1 MDNTSNRPF
10 QLRLNTKPNPKPF
23 ASFLQHRNNN
33 QQSSSQDSSGGQ
45 ASQRRWMDPNS
56 NAARASPAPPRIFHP
71 PEPQNPLHF
80 KTPSDAPASDHSVD
94 DFADEGRIPIAHRA
108 SAETQYPEDKTQY
121 ATPPP
126 PTMKIP
132 STHSRYERSATP
144 QPAPPL
150 KGLRARL
157 DTNYDYEPDTRE
169 PQRAR
174 QASMLS
180 FFSNDNLAQLAQ
192 EHAAREEAMHAL
204 HDQLEESKAN
214 TSRLTRLLKERD
226 HELAARTSALA
237 ELKTLTLSK
246 DEEHAKQVQELGARL
261 DVSASRISTLEGET
275 DVLKKQL
282 LDAGDRLA
290 QAAKTTE
297 DSERRAVDAERRCEQ
312 AIRDNE
318 ARVAFLTQQMED
330 VRTDARAQVDETR
343 EEAQNIKDEAKKRM
357 HDLKTAMKKRVDGLT
372 ERFTEL
378 TTTFTAVQSQRASW
392 DSRASEVELGVQDL
406 QATVKTGLAAM
417 QPILTADAGVLRIAE
432 TRAVIE
438 ELQADRANANQ
449 VTDMLRDKL
458 HVVST
463 QLVEAKDRVAELERM
478 LAEDKHRVQS
488 SVSELSRLVGVK
500 VEDMA
505 VELTKKARENS
516 KNMDEAEQVAH
527 ELGTANATIDHLRG
541 VLAEKD
547 AELEALRPVKEEVAH
562 LRIKCDTK
570 TAELEQLLVL
580 RDEKPHLVLKLEALE
595 TAAKETSHKLQTSEA
610 RVADLS
616 FNLAAS
622 NSKLDAIEDSKKTL
636 LLLQRERQAE
646 MVKLQDK
653 YEESLAET
661 VELRTQK
668 ANLED
673 VLVKAQTTVH
683 SLEDRYVDLRSAR
696 DRLEAAQDEAQQARE
711 RMEQEYIARISAL
724 DATVQQLRGTLSTAQ
739 DRLTVAEERVHAGS
753 ASIRSLEATIASQEA
768 LLGSKDEEQRS
779 QIKELEALRGR
790 YDNQTES
797 LRACRLELGEIQG
810 RLTQAEVA
818 SSVAAAKAQ
827 AEADRRGVAEAALA
841 AANDRLARHSQASA
855 AVDQRLTVQEQAHNA
870 TARALRERAETAE
883 QETIQLRIE
892 TKALGDMITD
902 LKARIAELDLRPA
915 EVDTHANDELS
926 AELADAKG
934 RVAALEQTVAELNN
948 DAETLCERYQDN
960 RLSPKEKEFMVC
972 VLNRSKSI
980 HEQEMVAKGN
990 ELRRRENTINNLK
1003 KELASVQAHLARVLR
1018 EQRQDD
1024 GPRSSANKSIF
1035 NINAWISSSPQEQ
1048 PPQEGPS
1055 VASPVPTPN
1064 AKRSAVSPPIG
1075 ESKTVATTT
1084 ATPRAK
1090 TTLPVDEAKPARTN
1104 GASSSRT
1111 LANSTLRTPVG
1122 HSLRR
1127 PLTPKPA
1134 VAPRKPFG
1142 KIDVDTEEDYL
1153 SPIED
1158 EDEDED
1164 DGDDY
1169 MPLASARADVTSKK
1183 KGKGKA
1189 AVGAKAKAE
1198 AVEGKVLLGKRSH
1211 SSRSVSPVKPVTRRQ
1226 RTTTATKADST
1237 AAAMKAA
1244 TKSENKPTR
1253 QRKRG

>member
-10 QLRLNTKPNPKPF
+10 QLRLNTKQNAKPF

-45 ASQRRWMDPNS
+45 PAQRRWMDPNS

-71 PEPQNPLHF
+71 PETSNPSHF
-80 KTPSDAPASDHSVD
+80 KTQNDAPASDHSAD
-94 DFADEGRIPIAHRA
+94 DFAEEGRVSIAHRA
-108 SAETQYPEDKTQY
+108 SAESQYPEDKTQY

-126 PTMKIP
+126 PSMKVP
-132 STHSRYERSATP
+132 STHSRYERSVTP
-144 QPAPPL
+144 QSAPPF
-150 KGLRARL
+150 KGLRAKL
-157 DTNYDYEPDTRE
+157 DTNYDYDSDTRE
-169 PQRAR
+169 APRGNR
-174 QASMLS
+174 ASMLS

-214 TSRLTRLLKERD
+214 ASRLSRLLKERD
-226 HELAARTSALA
+226 HELSARTSALA

-246 DEEHAKQVQELGARL
+246 EEDHAKQVKDLATRL
-261 DVSASRISTLEGET
+261 DVSATRISALEGET
-275 DVLKKQL
+275 GALKKHL
-282 LDAGDRLA
+282 LDSTERLT

-318 ARVAFLTQQMED
+318 ARVALLLQQMED
-330 VRTDARAQVDETR
+330 VKTDARAQVGEAR

-372 ERFTEL
+372 ERFSEL
-378 TTTFTAVQSQRASW
+378 SSTFTAVQAQRASW
-392 DSRASEVELGVQDL
+392 DTRASEVELGVQDL
-406 QATVKTGLAAM
+406 QTTVKTGLAAI

-458 HVVST
+458 HIVSS

-488 SVSELSRLVGVK
+488 SVSELSRLAGVK

-516 KNMDEAEQVAH
+516 KTVDEAEQVAH
-527 ELGTANATIDHLRG
+527 ELGTASAKIDHLRDI
-541 VLAEKD
+541 LAERD
-547 AELEALRPVKEEVAH
+547 AELDALRPVKEEVAH
-562 LRIKCDTK
+562 LRIKCDTQ
-570 TAELEQLLVL
+570 TAELEQLVVL

-595 TAAKETSHKLQTSEA
+595 TATKESSLKLQTSEA

-616 FNLAAS
+616 HDLAAS
-622 NSKLDAIEDSKKTL
+622 NSKLDAIEEGKKTL

-668 ANLED
+668 ANLEENLGEIQPK
-673 VLVKAQTTVH
+673 VQ
-683 SLEDRYVDLRSAR
+683 SLEAQCVDLRSAR
-696 DRLEAAQDEAQQARE
+696 DRLQAAQEEARQARE
-711 RMEQEYIARISAL
+711 CMDQEYSARVRAL

-739 DRLTVAEERVHAGS
+739 DRLTVAEERVQVGS
-753 ASIRSLEATIASQEA
+753 AKIRSLEVTIASQEA
-768 LLGSKDEEQRS
+768 HITSKDEEQRS
-779 QIKELEALRGR
+779 RLKELEALRGR
-790 YDNQTES
+790 YDIQTES
-797 LRACRLELGEIQG
+797 LRACRLELSEVQG

-841 AANDRLARHSQASA
+841 SAHDRLAQYSKSSV
-855 AVDQRLTVQEQAHNA
+855 AVDQRLATQEQVHNA
-870 TARALRERAETAE
+870 TARALRERAEAAE
-883 QETIQLRIE
+883 QETTQLRIE
-892 TKALGDMITD
+892 AKVLADTIIE
-902 LKARIAELDLRPA
+902 LKARIAELELRPA
-915 EVDTHANDELS
+915 EVDTHANDELL
-926 AELADAKG
+926 AELVDAKANI
-934 RVAALEQTVAELNN
+934 AALEQTVAALKNE
-948 DAETLCERYQDN
+948 AETLCERYQDN
-960 RLSPKEKEFMVC
+960 SLSAKEKEFMVC
-972 VLNRSKSI
+972 VLNRSKAI

-990 ELRRRENTINNLK
+990 ELRRRENTVNNLK

-1018 EQRQDD
+1018 EQRQEDAS
-1024 GPRSSANKSIF
+1024 GMSANKSIF

-1048 PPQEGPS
+1048 PPQDGPS
-1055 VASPVPTPN
+1055 GASPMPAPN
-1064 AKRSAVSPPIG
+1064 AKRSAASPTDG
-1075 ESKTVATTT
+1075 ESKPVAASA
-1084 ATPRAK
+1084 ATPRAQ
-1090 TTLPVDEAKPARTN
+1090 TTLHVDEAKRARTN
-1104 GASSSRT
+1104 AGLSSRT
-1111 LANSTLRTPVG
+1111 PANPTLRTPVG
-1122 HSLRR
+1122 PALRR
-1127 PLTPKPA
+1127 PLTPKPT
-1134 VAPRKPFG
+1134 VAPRKPFR
-1142 KIDVDTEEDYL
+1142 KIDVDTEEDDL

-1158 EDEDED
+1158 EDDED

-1169 MPLASARADVTSKK
+1169 MPLGSARAGAASKK
-1183 KGKGKA
+1183 KAKGKA
-1189 AVGAKAKAE
+1189 AVGAKAEVSASKG
-1198 AVEGKVLLGKRSH
+1198 VLGKRSN

-1226 RTTTATKADST
+1226 RTTTTTKAGST

-1244 TKSENKPTR
+1244 GKSENKPTR

>member
-33 QQSSSQDSSGGQ
+33 QHSNSQDSSGGQ
-45 ASQRRWMDPNS
+45 TSQRRWMDPNS

-71 PEPQNPLHF
+71 PEPQNPLLF
-80 KTPSDAPASDHSVD
+80 KIPNDAPASDHSAG
-94 DFADEGRIPIAHRA
+94 DFADEGRISIAHRA
-108 SAETQYPEDKTQY
+108 SAETQYTEDKTQY

-132 STHSRYERSATP
+132 STHSRYERSVTP
-144 QPAPPL
+144 QSAPPS
-150 KGLRARL
+150 KGLRAKL
-157 DTNYDYEPDTRE
+157 DTNYDYDSDTRE
-169 PQRAR
+169 APHGKC
-174 QASMLS
+174 ASMLS
-180 FFSNDNLAQLAQ
+180 FFNNDNLAQLAQ

-214 TSRLTRLLKERD
+214 ASRLSRLLKERD
-226 HELAARTSALA
+226 HELAARTTALA
-237 ELKTLTLSK
+237 ELKTLALSQ
-246 DEEHAKQVQELGARL
+246 DEDHTKQVQELDARL
-261 DVSASRISTLEGET
+261 ETSASRVSALEGET
-275 DVLKKQL
+275 DNLKKQL
-282 LDAGDRLA
+282 LDSGDRLS
-290 QAAKTTE
+290 QAARTTE

-318 ARVAFLTQQMED
+318 SRVALLTQQMED
-330 VRTDARAQVDETR
+330 VKTDSRAQVEEAR

-378 TTTFTAVQSQRASW
+378 SSTFTAVQAQRVSW
-392 DSRASEVELGVQDL
+392 DTRASEVELGVQDL

-458 HVVST
+458 HIVSS

-488 SVSELSRLVGVK
+488 SVSELSRLGVK

-516 KNMDEAEQVAH
+516 KTMDEAEQVAH
-527 ELGTANATIDHLRG
+527 ELGTANATVDHLRG
-541 VLAEKD
+541 ILAERD
-547 AELEALRPVKEEVAH
+547 AELNALRPVKEEVAH
-562 LRIKCDTK
+562 LRIKCDLQ
-570 TAELEQLLVL
+570 TAELQQLITLK
-580 RDEKPHLVLKLEALE
+580 DEKPHLVLKLEALE
-595 TAAKETSHKLQTSEA
+595 TAAKETLHKLRTSEA

-616 FNLAAS
+616 HDLAAS
-622 NSKLDAIEDSKKTL
+622 NSKLDAIEESKKTL
-636 LLLQRERQAE
+636 MLLQRERQAE

-668 ANLED
+668 ANLEED
-673 VLVKAQTTVH
+673 LGEIQPKVQ
-683 SLEDRYVDLRSAR
+683 SLEAQCVDLRSAR
-696 DRLEAAQDEAQQARE
+696 DRLQAAQEEARQARE
-711 RMEQEYIARISAL
+711 CIDQEYSARVRAL

-739 DRLTVAEERVHAGS
+739 ERVTVAEERVQAGS
-753 ASIRSLEATIASQEA
+753 AKIRSLEATAASQEA
-768 LLGSKDEEQRS
+768 LLTSKDEEQRS
-779 QIKELEALRGR
+779 LLKELEALRGR
-790 YDNQTES
+790 YESQTES

-841 AANDRLARHSQASA
+841 SANDRLAQHSKSSA
-855 AVDQRLTVQEQAHNA
+855 AVDQRLATQEHAHNA
-870 TARALRERAETAE
+870 TARALRERAEAAE
-883 QETIQLRIE
+883 QEATQLRIE
-892 TKALGDMITD
+892 AKVLADTIIE
-902 LKARIAELDLRPA
+902 LKARIAELELRPA
-915 EVDTHANDELS
+915 DVDTHANDELL
-926 AELADAKG
+926 AELADAKAKN
-934 RVAALEQTVAELNN
+934 AALEQTVAELKNE
-948 DAETLCERYQDN
+948 AETLCERYQDN
-960 RLSPKEKEFMVC
+960 RLSPKEKDFMVC
-972 VLNRSKSI
+972 VLNRSKAI

-990 ELRRRENTINNLK
+990 ELRRRENTVNNLK

-1024 GPRSSANKSIF
+1024 ASGMSANKSIF

-1048 PPQEGPS
+1048 PPQDGPS
-1055 VASPVPTPN
+1055 GASPMPAPN
-1064 AKRSAVSPPIG
+1064 AKRSAASPTDG
-1075 ESKTVATTT
+1075 ESKPVAAST
-1084 ATPRAK
+1084 ATPRAQ
-1090 TTLPVDEAKPARTN
+1090 TTLHVDEAKRARTN
-1104 GASSSRT
+1104 AGLSSRT
-1111 LANSTLRTPVG
+1111 PANPTLRTPVG
-1122 HSLRR
+1122 PALRR
-1127 PLTPKPA
+1127 PLTPKPT
-1134 VAPRKPFG
+1134 VAPRKPFR
-1142 KIDVDTEEDYL
+1142 KIDVDTEEDDL

-1158 EDEDED
+1158 EDDED

-1169 MPLASARADVTSKK
+1169 MPLGSARAGAASKK
-1183 KGKGKA
+1183 KAKGKA
-1189 AVGAKAKAE
+1189 AVGAKAEVSASKG
-1198 AVEGKVLLGKRSH
+1198 VLGKRSN

-1226 RTTTATKADST
+1226 RTTTTTKAGST

-1244 TKSENKPTR
+1244 GKSENKPTR

>member
-10 QLRLNTKPNPKPF
+10 QLRLKTKPNPKPF

-45 ASQRRWMDPNS
+45 PAQRRWMDPNS

-71 PEPQNPLHF
+71 PEPDTSLHF
-80 KTPSDAPASDHSVD
+80 KIPGEAPASDHSAD
-94 DFADEGRIPIAHRA
+94 DFADEGRISIAHRA

-132 STHSRYERSATP
+132 STHSRYERSVTP
-144 QPAPPL
+144 QSAPPF
-150 KGLRARL
+150 KGLRAKA
-157 DTNYDYEPDTRE
+157 DTTYDYDSDTRE
-169 PQRAR
+169 APRGNR
-174 QASMLS
+174 ASMLS
-180 FFSNDNLAQLAQ
+180 FFSNDNLTQLAQ

-214 TSRLTRLLKERD
+214 TSRLSRLLKERD
-226 HELAARTSALA
+226 LELAARTTALA

-246 DEEHAKQVQELGARL
+246 DEEHAKQVKDL
-261 DVSASRISTLEGET
+261 DTRVNVSASRISALEGET
-275 DVLKKQL
+275 DALKKQL
-282 LDAGDRLA
+282 LDSTERLT
-290 QAAKTTE
+290 QATRTTE

-318 ARVAFLTQQMED
+318 SRVALLTQQMED
-330 VRTDARAQVDETR
+330 VKTDARAQVEEAR

-372 ERFTEL
+372 DRFTEL
-378 TTTFTAVQSQRASW
+378 TATFTAVQAQRASW
-392 DSRASEVELGVQDL
+392 DSRANEVDLGVQDL
-406 QATVKTGLAAM
+406 QETVKTGLAAI

-432 TRAVIE
+432 TRAVID

-458 HVVST
+458 HIVSS

-488 SVSELSRLVGVK
+488 SVSELSRLAGVK

-516 KNMDEAEQVAH
+516 KTVDEAEQVAH
-527 ELGTANATIDHLRG
+527 ELGTANAKIDHLRG
-541 VLAEKD
+541 FLAEKD
-547 AELEALRPVKEEVAH
+547 AELNALRPVKEEVAR
-562 LRIKCDTK
+562 LRIKCDSQ
-570 TAELEQLLVL
+570 TAELQQLITLK
-580 RDEKPHLVLKLEALE
+580 DEKPHLVLKLEALE
-595 TAAKETSHKLQTSEA
+595 TAAKESSLKLQTSEA

-616 FNLAAS
+616 HDLAAS
-622 NSKLDAIEDSKKTL
+622 NSKLDAIEEGKKTL

-661 VELRTQK
+661 VELRTHK
-668 ANLED
+668 A
-673 VLVKAQTTVH
+673 
-683 SLEDRYVDLRSAR
+683 SLEEDLGEIQPKVQSLEAQCVDLRSAR
-696 DRLEAAQDEAQQARE
+696 DRLQAAQEEARQARE
-711 RMEQEYIARISAL
+711 GMDQEYSARVRAL
-724 DATVQQLRGTLSTAQ
+724 DVTVQQLRDTLSTAQ
-739 DRLTVAEERVHAGS
+739 DKFTVAEERVQAGS
-753 ASIRSLEATIASQEA
+753 EKIRILEATAASQQA
-768 LLGSKDEEQRS
+768 LLASKAEEQRR
-779 QIKELEALRGR
+779 QLKELEALRGR
-790 YDNQTES
+790 YDSQTES
-797 LRACRLELGEIQG
+797 LRACRLELSDVQG

-841 AANDRLARHSQASA
+841 SANDRLAQHSESST
-855 AVDQRLTVQEQAHNA
+855 AVNQRLATQEHAHNA
-870 TARALRERAETAE
+870 TARALRERAEAAE
-883 QETIQLRIE
+883 QEATQLRIE
-892 TKALGDMITD
+892 AKVLADTIIE
-902 LKARIAELDLRPA
+902 LKARIAELELRPA
-915 EVDTHANDELS
+915 EVDTHANDELL
-926 AELADAKG
+926 AELADAKAT
-934 RVAALEQTVAELNN
+934 VAALEQTVAEFKNEA
-948 DAETLCERYQDN
+948 DTLCERYQDN

-972 VLNRSKSI
+972 VLNRSKAI

-990 ELRRRENTINNLK
+990 ELRRRENTVNNLK

-1018 EQRQDD
+1018 EHRQDD
-1024 GPRSSANKSIF
+1024 GPRTSAKKSIF

-1055 VASPVPTPN
+1055 GASPTPAPA
-1064 AKRSAVSPPIG
+1064 AKRSAVSPAG
-1075 ESKTVATTT
+1075 EQSKSVPTSAT
-1084 ATPRAK
+1084 TPRAK
-1090 TTLPVDEAKPARTN
+1090 APLPVDEAKLVRTN
-1104 GASSSRT
+1104 AVPSSRT
-1111 LANSTLRTPVG
+1111 PANPTLRTPVG
-1122 HSLRR
+1122 PALRR
-1127 PLTPKPA
+1127 PLTPKPS
-1134 VAPRKPFG
+1134 VAPRKPFR
-1142 KIDVDTEEDYL
+1142 KIDVDTEEDDL

-1158 EDEDED
+1158 EDEDDED

-1169 MPLASARADVTSKK
+1169 MPLGSARSGAAGKK
-1183 KGKGKA
+1183 RGKGKA
-1189 AVGAKAKAE
+1189 AVGAKAE
-1198 AVEGKVLLGKRSH
+1198 ATVGKGVLGKRSN

-1226 RTTTATKADST
+1226 RTTTTSKAGST
-1237 AAAMKAA
+1237 AEVA

>member
-45 ASQRRWMDPNS
+45 TSQRRWMDPNS
-56 NAARASPAPPRIFHP
+56 SAARASPAPSRIFHP

-80 KTPSDAPASDHSVD
+80 KVPNDAPASDHSAD
-94 DFADEGRIPIAHRA
+94 DFADEGRISIAHRA

-132 STHSRYERSATP
+132 STHSRYERSVTP
-144 QPAPPL
+144 QSAPPF
-150 KGLRARL
+150 KGLRAKL
-157 DTNYDYEPDTRE
+157 DTNYDYDSDTRE
-169 PQRAR
+169 APRGNR
-174 QASMLS
+174 ASMLS
-180 FFSNDNLAQLAQ
+180 FFSNDNLTQLAQ

-214 TSRLTRLLKERD
+214 VSRLTRLLKERD
-226 HELAARTSALA
+226 HELTARTTALA
-237 ELKTLTLSK
+237 ELKTLSLSK
-246 DEEHAKQVQELGARL
+246 DEDHAKQVQELGTRL
-261 DVSASRISTLEGET
+261 DVSASRISALEGET
-275 DVLKKQL
+275 DALKKQL
-282 LDAGDRLA
+282 LDSTERLT

-318 ARVAFLTQQMED
+318 SRVALLMQKVED
-330 VRTDARAQVDETR
+330 VKIDARAQVEEAR

-357 HDLKTAMKKRVDGLT
+357 HDLKIAMKKRVDGLT

-378 TTTFTAVQSQRASW
+378 SATFTAVQLQRASW
-392 DSRASEVELGVQDL
+392 DTRASEIDLGVQDL
-406 QATVKTGLAAM
+406 QETVKTGLAAI

-458 HVVST
+458 HIVSS

-478 LAEDKHRVQS
+478 LSEDKHRVQS
-488 SVSELSRLVGVK
+488 SVSELSRLGIK
-500 VEDMA
+500 VEGMA

-516 KNMDEAEQVAH
+516 KTVDEAEQVAH
-527 ELGTANATIDHLRG
+527 ELGTASAKIDHLRG
-541 VLAEKD
+541 ILAEKD
-547 AELEALRPVKEEVAH
+547 AELDALRPVKEEVAH
-562 LRIKCDTK
+562 LRIKCDSQ
-570 TAELEQLLVL
+570 AVELQQLLVL

-595 TAAKETSHKLQTSEA
+595 TAAKESSLKLQTSEA

-616 FNLAAS
+616 HDLAAS
-622 NSKLDAIEDSKKTL
+622 NSKLDAIEEGKKTL

-668 ANLED
+668 ANLEED
-673 VLVKAQTTVH
+673 LGEIQPKVQ
-683 SLEDRYVDLRSAR
+683 SLEAQCVDLRSAR
-696 DRLEAAQDEAQQARE
+696 DRLQAAQEEARQAHE
-711 RMEQEYIARISAL
+711 CMDQEYSARVRAL

-739 DRLTVAEERVHAGS
+739 DRLTAAEERVKVGS
-753 ASIRSLEATIASQEA
+753 VKIRSLEATIASQEA
-768 LLGSKDEEQRS
+768 LLTSKDEGQRS
-779 QIKELEALRGR
+779 QLKELEALRGR
-790 YDNQTES
+790 YDMQTES
-797 LRACRLELGEIQG
+797 LRACRLELSEVQG

-841 AANDRLARHSQASA
+841 SANNRLAQHSESSA
-855 AVDQRLTVQEQAHNA
+855 AVDQRLAAQEQAHNA
-870 TARALRERAETAE
+870 TARALRERAEAAE
-883 QETIQLRIE
+883 QETTQLRIE
-892 TKALGDMITD
+892 AKVLADTIIE
-902 LKARIAELDLRPA
+902 LKARIAELELRPA
-915 EVDTHANDELS
+915 EVDTHANDELLTD
-926 AELADAKG
+926 LADVTAK
-934 RVAALEQTVAELNN
+934 VAVLEQTVAELKNEA
-948 DAETLCERYQDN
+948 DTLCERYQDN

-972 VLNRSKSI
+972 VLNRSKAI

-990 ELRRRENTINNLK
+990 ELRRRENAVNNLK

-1024 GPRSSANKSIF
+1024 GPRTSAKKSIF

-1048 PPQEGPS
+1048 PPQEGPLG
-1055 VASPVPTPN
+1055 ASPMPAPN
-1064 AKRSAVSPPIG
+1064 AKRSTVSPTGG
-1075 ESKTVATTT
+1075 ESKPVTTSA

-1090 TTLPVDEAKPARTN
+1090 APPPVDEAKLVRTI
-1104 GASSSRT
+1104 AVPSSRT
-1111 LANSTLRTPVG
+1111 PANSTLRTPVG
-1122 HSLRR
+1122 PALRR
-1127 PLTPKPA
+1127 PLTPKPS
-1134 VAPRKPFG
+1134 VAPRKPFS
-1142 KIDVDTEEDYL
+1142 KIDVDTEEDDL
-1153 SPIED
+1153 SPI
-1158 EDEDED
+1158 EDED

-1169 MPLASARADVTSKK
+1169 MPLGSAKAGAASKK

-1189 AVGAKAKAE
+1189 AVGPKAE
-1198 AVEGKVLLGKRSH
+1198 ASASKGVLGKRSN

-1226 RTTTATKADST
+1226 RTTTTTKAGST